1 MVTIFVNLKGL
12 LCVKNLFT
20 HLAGVGEG
28 IGEVFGLHVHYNTI
42 SSSVREPI
50 TQPARERSVP
60 LILEHKLL
68 KVLRSTYI

>member
-28 IGEVFGLHVHYNTI
+28 IGEVFGLHVHHNTI
-42 SSSVREPI
+42 FSSVRELI
-50 TQPARERSVP
+50 TQSTREPHSF
-60 LILEHKLL
+60 ILGHKLL
-68 KVLRSTYI
+68 KVLRFSDI